1 MDLLASFRLAT
12 ASSVCA
18 VLVACAGTEESAKPP
33 IVRTRAPQGYE
44 KTITNYLAFRIR
56 GPQKNS
62 EISVGAP
69 EPGDCPLDG
78 YLTSSRGWV
87 VPVVYATFSGAPT
100 GKEPIN
106 INTKQYY
113 FWFLGNTI
121 AGITPRIELCPGVGA
136 FLSEDTQ
143 PKAAAGLLTTAFP
156 SAPNSDS
163 QRPEGVDSAEPKASR
178 AQEKVKPA
186 RGQKHATAVQGK
198 KTATSSAKTRQAIK
212 KKAQPRG
219 KVEVKSNP

>member
-1 MDLLASFRLAT
+1 MNLLASFRFAT
-12 ASSVCA
+12 ASTLCA
-18 VLVACAGTEESAKPP
+18 LLVACAGTEESVTPP

-56 GPQKNS
+56 GPQKNT

-156 SAPNSDS
+156 SAPTDS
-163 QRPEGVDSAEPKASR
+163 QRPEGVDSAEAKASR
-178 AQEKVKPA
+178 AQEKAKPA
-186 RGQKHATAVQGK
+186 RGQKHTTAVQAK
-198 KTATSSAKTRQAIK
+198 KTATASAKTRQAIK
-212 KKAQPRG
+212 KKAQPRS
-219 KVEVKSNP
+219 KVGAKSNP